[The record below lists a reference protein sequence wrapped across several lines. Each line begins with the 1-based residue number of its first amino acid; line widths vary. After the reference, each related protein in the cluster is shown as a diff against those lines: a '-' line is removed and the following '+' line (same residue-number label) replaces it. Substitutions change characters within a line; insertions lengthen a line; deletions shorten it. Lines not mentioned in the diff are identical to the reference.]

1 LVSFA
6 HGFNL
11 GSKDERVNMPNRSPD
26 TSPGKGGRPK
36 GKPLSAKERAQRRAA
51 AVKTGE
57 YATTALGQAFPPCKP
72 AVCPNGGTGT
82 CDVKRAV
89 EARGG
94 GLSACLVAFG
104 HHDVMQKYLAAIQ
117 TGDLNGLAELAAT
130 SLAGQLALAHGELA
144 LLMQEGLVTQVP
156 VIGRNAEG
164 ELEVVAERP
173 VENPRAAN
181 TFQLLRQLGHTAA
194 DQAITPKASGERER
208 DHGLG
213 LAGRAAWVSQMR
225 KGLAGGDGEDS
236 DA

>member
-1 LVSFA
+1 
-6 HGFNL
+6 
-11 GSKDERVNMPNRSPD
+11 MPRRSQREHK
-26 TSPGKGGRPK
+26 GKGGRPK

-57 YATTALGQAFPPCKP
+57 YATTALAQALPPCKP
-72 AVCPNGGTGT
+72 SVCPNGGTGT

-89 EARGG
+89 EAQGG
-94 GLSACLVAFG
+94 GLSACLASLG
-104 HHDVMQKYLAAIQ
+104 QHEVMQKFLAAIQ
-117 TGDLNGLAELAAT
+117 SGDLSGIAELAAT
-130 SLAGQLALAHGELA
+130 SMAGQLALAHGELA
-144 LLMQEGLVTQVP
+144 ILMQEGLVAHVP
-156 VIGRNAEG
+156 VVGRNADG

-225 KGLAGGDGEDS
+225 RGLAAGEEES

>member
-1 LVSFA
+1 
-6 HGFNL
+6 
-11 GSKDERVNMPNRSPD
+11 MPKRSPD
-26 TSPGKGGRPK
+26 TSQGKGGRPK

-51 AVKTGE
+51 AVKTGQ
-57 YATTALGQAFPPCKP
+57 YASTALAQALPPCKP
-72 AVCPNGGTGT
+72 SACPNGGTGT

-89 EARGG
+89 EAQGG
-94 GLSACLVAFG
+94 GLSACLVSLG
-104 HHDVMQKYLAAIQ
+104 QHDVMQKYLAAIQ
-117 TGDLNGLAELAAT
+117 SGDLSGLAELAAT
-130 SLAGQLALAHGELA
+130 SMAGQLTLAHGELA
-144 LLMQEGLVTQVP
+144 VLMREGLVTQVP
-156 VIGRNAEG
+156 IVGRNADG

-194 DQAITPKASGERER
+194 EQAITPKASGERER

-225 KGLAGGDGEDS
+225 RGLAAGEGEDS

>member
-1 LVSFA
+1 MPRRS
-6 HGFNL
+6 
-11 GSKDERVNMPNRSPD
+11 EREHK
-26 TSPGKGGRPK
+26 GKGGRPK

-51 AVKTGE
+51 AVKTGA
-57 YATTALGQAFPPCKP
+57 YATTALAQALPPCKP

-89 EARGG
+89 EAHGG
-94 GLSACLVAFG
+94 GLSACLASLG
-104 HHDVMQKYLAAIQ
+104 QHEVMQKYLTAIQ
-117 TGDLNGLAELAAT
+117 SGDLSGLAELAAT
-130 SLAGQLALAHGELA
+130 SMAGQLALAHGELA
-144 LLMQEGLVTQVP
+144 VLMQEGLVVQVP
-156 VIGRNAEG
+156 IVGRNAEG

-225 KGLAGGDGEDS
+225 RGLAAGEDS

>member
-1 LVSFA
+1 
-6 HGFNL
+6 
-11 GSKDERVNMPNRSPD
+11 MPRRSQRENK
-26 TSPGKGGRPK
+26 GKGGRPK

-57 YATTALGQAFPPCKP
+57 FATTALAQALPPCKP
-72 AVCPNGGTGT
+72 AVCPNGTGT

-89 EARGG
+89 EAHGG
-94 GLSACLVAFG
+94 GLSACLVSLG
-104 HHDVMQKYLAAIQ
+104 QHEVMQKYLAAIQ
-117 TGDLNGLAELAAT
+117 SGDLSGLAELAAT
-130 SLAGQLALAHGELA
+130 SMAGQLALAHGELA
-144 LLMQEGLVTQVP
+144 VLMREGLVTQVP
-156 VIGRNAEG
+156 IVGRNAEG
-164 ELEVVAERP
+164 DLEVVAERP

-213 LAGRAAWVSQMR
+213 LAGRAAWVNQMR
-225 KGLAGGDGEDS
+225 RGLAAGDAEDS

>member
-1 LVSFA
+1 
-6 HGFNL
+6 
-11 GSKDERVNMPNRSPD
+11 MPRRSQREHK
-26 TSPGKGGRPK
+26 GKGGRPK
-36 GKPLSAKERAQRRAA
+36 GKPLSPKERAQRRAA

-57 YATTALGQAFPPCKP
+57 YATTALAQALPPCKP
-72 AVCPNGGTGT
+72 AVCPNGTGT
-82 CDVKRAV
+82 CDVKRAI
-89 EARGG
+89 EAQGG
-94 GLSACLVAFG
+94 GLSACLASLG
-104 HHDVMQKYLAAIQ
+104 QHELMQKYLAAIQ
-117 TGDLNGLAELAAT
+117 SGDLSGIAELAAT
-130 SLAGQLALAHGELA
+130 SMAGQLALAHGELA
-144 LLMQEGLVTQVP
+144 VLMQEGLVAHVP
-156 VIGRNAEG
+156 VVGRNADG

-225 KGLAGGDGEDS
+225 RGLAAGDGEDS

>member
-1 LVSFA
+1 
-6 HGFNL
+6 
-11 GSKDERVNMPNRSPD
+11 MPKRSQGEHK
-26 TSPGKGGRPK
+26 GKGGRPK

-57 YATTALGQAFPPCKP
+57 YATTALAQALPPCKP
-72 AVCPNGGTGT
+72 AVCPNGTGT

-89 EARGG
+89 EAQGG
-94 GLSACLVAFG
+94 GLSACLASLG
-104 HHDVMQKYLAAIQ
+104 QHEVMQKFLAAIQ
-117 TGDLNGLAELAAT
+117 SGDLSGIAELAAT
-130 SLAGQLALAHGELA
+130 SMAGQLTLAHGELA
-144 LLMQEGLVTQVP
+144 VLMQEGLVVQVP
-156 VIGRNAEG
+156 IVGRNADG
-164 ELEVVAERP
+164 DLEVVAERP

-225 KGLAGGDGEDS
+225 RGLAAGVGEDS

>member
-1 LVSFA
+1 
-6 HGFNL
+6 
-11 GSKDERVNMPNRSPD
+11 MPKRDPR
-26 TSPGKGGRPK
+26 TRKGKVGRPK

-51 AVKTGE
+51 AIKTGQ
-57 YATTALGQAFPPCKP
+57 YASTALAQALPPCKP
-72 AVCPNGGTGT
+72 SVCPNGGTGT

-89 EARGG
+89 EAQGG
-94 GLSACLVAFG
+94 GLSACLVALG
-104 HHDVMQKYLAAIQ
+104 QHEVMQKYLAAIQ

-130 SLAGQLALAHGELA
+130 SMAGQLALAHGQLTV
-144 LLMQEGLVTQVP
+144 LMQEGLVVHVP
-156 VIGRNAEG
+156 IVGRNAEG
-164 ELEVVAERP
+164 DLEVVAERP

-181 TFQLLRQLGHTAA
+181 LFQLLRQLGHTAA

-225 KGLAGGDGEDS
+225 RGLAAGEGEDS

>member
-1 LVSFA
+1 MDS
-6 HGFNL
+6 GWTRRR
-11 GSKDERVNMPNRSPD
+11 RVVKMPRRSQREHK
-26 TSPGKGGRPK
+26 GKGGRPK

-57 YATTALGQAFPPCKP
+57 YATTALAQALPPCKP
-72 AVCPNGGTGT
+72 AVCPNGTGT
-82 CDVKRAV
+82 CDVKRAI
-89 EARGG
+89 EAQGG
-94 GLSACLVAFG
+94 GLSACLASLG
-104 HHDVMQKYLAAIQ
+104 QHELMQKYLAAIQ
-117 TGDLNGLAELAAT
+117 SGDLSGIAELAV
-130 SLAGQLALAHGELA
+130 
-144 LLMQEGLVTQVP
+144 LMQEGLVAHVP
-156 VIGRNAEG
+156 VVGRNADG
-164 ELEVVAERP
+164 DLEVVAERP

-225 KGLAGGDGEDS
+225 RSLAAGEEDS

>member
-1 LVSFA
+1 MPRRS
-6 HGFNL
+6 HR
-11 GSKDERVNMPNRSPD
+11 ERK
-26 TSPGKGGRPK
+26 GKGGRPK

-51 AVKTGE
+51 AIKTGQ
-57 YATTALGQAFPPCKP
+57 YASTALAQALPPCKP

-82 CDVKRAV
+82 CDVKRAI

-94 GLSACLVAFG
+94 GLSACLISLG
-104 HHDVMQKYLAAIQ
+104 QHEVMQRYLAAIQ
-117 TGDLNGLAELAAT
+117 SGDLSGLAELAAT
-130 SLAGQLALAHGELA
+130 SMAGQLALAHGELA
-144 LLMQEGLVTQVP
+144 VLMQEGLVTQVP
-156 VIGRNAEG
+156 IVGRNAEG
-164 ELEVVAERP
+164 DLEVVAQRP

-225 KGLAGGDGEDS
+225 RGLAAGDGEDS

>member
-1 LVSFA
+1 
-6 HGFNL
+6 
-11 GSKDERVNMPNRSPD
+11 MPRRSH
-26 TSPGKGGRPK
+26 SEHKGKVGRPK

-57 YATTALGQAFPPCKP
+57 HATTALAQALPPCKP
-72 AVCPNGGTGT
+72 AVCPNGTGN

-89 EARGG
+89 EAQGG
-94 GLSACLVAFG
+94 GLSACLASLG
-104 HHDVMQKYLAAIQ
+104 QHEVMQKYLAAIQ
-117 TGDLNGLAELAAT
+117 SGDLSGLAELAAT
-130 SLAGQLALAHGELA
+130 SMAGQLALAHGELA
-144 LLMQEGLVTQVP
+144 VLMREGLVTQVP
-156 VIGRNAEG
+156 IVGRNAEG
-164 ELEVVAERP
+164 DLEVVAQRP

-225 KGLAGGDGEDS
+225 RGLAAGDAEDA

>member
-1 LVSFA
+1 
-6 HGFNL
+6 
-11 GSKDERVNMPNRSPD
+11 MPKRSHHENK
-26 TSPGKGGRPK
+26 GKGGRPK
-36 GKPLSAKERAQRRAA
+36 GKPLSVKERAQRRAA

-57 YATTALGQAFPPCKP
+57 YATTALGQALPACKP

-89 EARGG
+89 EAQGG
-94 GLSACLVAFG
+94 GLSACLVSLG
-104 HHDVMQKYLAAIQ
+104 QHDVMQKYLAAIQ
-117 TGDLNGLAELAAT
+117 SGDLSGLAELAAT
-130 SLAGQLALAHGELA
+130 SMAGQLALAHGELA
-144 LLMQEGLVTQVP
+144 VLMHEGLVVQVP
-156 VIGRNAEG
+156 IVGRNADG
-164 ELEVVAERP
+164 DLEVVAERP

-225 KGLAGGDGEDS
+225 RGLAAGQEEDS